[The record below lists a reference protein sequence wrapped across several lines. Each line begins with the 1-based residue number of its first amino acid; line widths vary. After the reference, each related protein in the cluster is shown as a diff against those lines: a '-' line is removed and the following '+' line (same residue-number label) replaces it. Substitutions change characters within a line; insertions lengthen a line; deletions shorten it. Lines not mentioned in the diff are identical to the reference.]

1 MGEKWRKQL
10 KLIEELLNLIFPN
23 VCGFCGKIEKSWLCD
38 DCAKRFE
45 FRINERIYMPLTR
58 EFEKELFIIPYEDE
72 FRESILSYKFFDK
85 AYMYKTFSKIILKSK
100 KVCGILRR
108 YDIITI
114 VPIHKNRKSKRGYDQ
129 SELIAREIA
138 KNIPELKYIKTLKKI
153 VNTKKQS
160 SLSKMARMENVKN
173 VYQIVNVDIQ
183 NKKIILFDDIYTTGS
198 TVNECA
204 KVLKQNGAGEIL
216 VLTLARVTRGKNKD
230 YLSLRKE

>member
-1 MGEKWRKQL
+1 M

-38 DCAKRFE
+38 DCVKRFE
-45 FRINERIYMPLTR
+45 FRINEKIYMPLTR

>member
-38 DCAKRFE
+38 DCATRFE
-45 FRINERIYMPLTR
+45 FRINERMYMPLTR

-114 VPIHKNRKSKRGYDQ
+114 VPIHKNRKRKRGYDQ

-153 VNTKKQS
+153 VNTKRQS
-160 SLSKMARMENVKN
+160 SLSKMARMQNVKN

-216 VLTLARVTRGKNKD
+216 VLTLARVTRGKK
-230 YLSLRKE
+230 